1 MPYLTAPAAQETKLT
16 YRYFAELASLELDYE
31 GLSMHYQVID
41 LVVLEPT
48 EEAVKTLIAAAGWLQ
63 GYTLVK
69 FWSPQPDSD
78 EDAPF

>member
-1 MPYLTAPAAQETKLT
+1 MPYLTAPTAQEIKLT

-48 EEAVKTLIAAAGWLQ
+48 EEAVKTLIAAAGWLK
-63 GYTLVK
+63 GYTLVS
-69 FWSPQPDSD
+69 FWSPQPDSN

>member
-16 YRYFAELASLELDYE
+16 YRYFAELASNELDYE
-31 GLSMHYQVID
+31 GLATHYQVID
-41 LVVLEPT
+41 VVVLEES

-69 FWSPQPDSD
+69 FWTPQPDTD